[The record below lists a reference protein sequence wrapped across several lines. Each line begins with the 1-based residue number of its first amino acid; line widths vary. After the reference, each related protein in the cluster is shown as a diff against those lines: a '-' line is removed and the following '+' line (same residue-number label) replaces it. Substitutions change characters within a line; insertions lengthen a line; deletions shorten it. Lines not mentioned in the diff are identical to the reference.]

1 MELKSGAENKLRE
14 VVTQELVNDLIES
27 RKKCALCRGL

>member
-1 MELKSGAENKLRE
+1 MELKSGAENELTE

-27 RKKCALCRGL
+27 RRKCALCRGL